1 LSSRTLNVVTAVGL
15 VALLAGLSL
24 TAPIWSRM
32 LRQPIAGAEPDGAAS
47 PSPVATPASSPEARR
62 TIKVKLYFEATDRP
76 GLMAE
81 EREVLYSDDISR
93 QLRTVVEAL
102 LAGPAGGARTLPPD
116 ARVLD
121 VFVTAQGT
129 AYVDLSAEIRRASA
143 SAPSPA
149 ASPAASPVAPPAAPS
164 PVAASSHAELM
175 AVYGIV
181 DTLAVNF
188 PAVKQVHL
196 LIDGQP
202 ARSFWGHVDIARP
215 LRPDLSLLAGSDTVP
230 GGGPWAE
237 PAAPTAPSAPPAP
250 SPSRAPAA
258 TP

>member
-1 LSSRTLNVVTAVGL
+1 LSSRTLNLVTAVGL

-32 LRQPIAGAEPDGAAS
+32 LRRPIAGEQETTAS
-47 PSPVATPASSPEARR
+47 PAPAAPSDGPASPEAQRS
-62 TIKVKLYFEATDRP
+62 IKVKLYFEAADRP

-93 QLRTVVEAL
+93 QLRSVVEAV
-102 LAGPAGGARTLPPD
+102 LAGPAGGPRPLPAD

-129 AYVDLSAEIRRASA
+129 AYVDLSAEARRAA
-143 SAPSPA
+143 LPSPA
-149 ASPAASPVAPPAAPS
+149 ASPAAAPAAPPAPPS

-181 DTLAVNF
+181 DTLALNF
-188 PAVKQVHL
+188 PAVKQVHIL
-196 LIDGQP
+196 VDGQP
-202 ARSFWGHVDIARP
+202 ARSLWGHVDIARP
-215 LRPDLSLLAGSDTVP
+215 LRPDLSLLAGADTVP
-230 GGGPWAE
+230 GAGPWAE
-237 PAAPTAPSAPPAP
+237 PVAASPTPAP
-250 SPSRAPAA
+250 
-258 TP
+258 